1 MEKHKENQLL
11 RELAHKF
18 GPYDF
23 LIEPI
28 IGILSAE
35 SLKKDSKEIEV
46 IIKKTFPDEMIA
58 KKEQF
63 IQSEIE
69 MERQNIY
76 NIARIWRKSFFIL
89 GNITIENI
97 EKEKET
103 LSTLIKEL
111 LDKTVCGG
119 VSAYDAYIECL
130 NWLMKYG
137 ELYEET
143 FNLVKNKNFNKSK
156 ELIESNPK
164 LIRKIIDHYNHISD
178 PLIYRKNKIASQQ
191 HRRFE
196 NNNTIA
202 KRLER
207 WLGVTVDLDK
217 EKEQYDQLC
226 HVMEKIAYKS
236 SDDEDN
242 SGQRKRWNIRWGDV
256 FCEGNVPLDL
266 LDFALEGK
274 DRYGKKYRPFIRRL
288 TDRLFE
294 LTDKRSEYDFILQKF
309 IGLYKAIN
317 AYIWKI
323 IENSPQVKKDV
334 EQCKDIVEFN
344 LKYELEY
351 NSVQFSKDDDLFKR
365 VLLGILKIHIKN
377 LARQRQYIN
386 DHTNIFSDDIYS
398 LSQTACQALEKMNK
412 ETGIFEVCSL
422 EKFENIILET
432 HKKEVQIIL
441 NEKNI
446 LPIYNKS
453 LKVVNSFFFKNNIK
467 GFDFLFLMICCA
479 CSPNYTLDIIHFG
492 LPRGRVSLSL
502 QKIIKNPDNYY
513 CKETALF
520 IEFLIQRTVMVNI
533 YGKEKADKFWELA
546 VFIDE
551 QIQKNIC
558 QVTSWNELECLISGM
573 YYVYETLTKY
583 FDNHNR

>member
-35 SLKKDSKEIEV
+35 SLKKDSKEIEA
-46 IIKKTFPDEMIA
+46 IIKETFPDEMIA

-288 TDRLFE
+288 VARLSE
-294 LTDKRSEYDFILQKF
+294 ITDKYVEYDLSLQRFEKT
-309 IGLYKAIN
+309 Y
-317 AYIWKI
+317 KI
-323 IENSPQVKKDV
+323 INSYMWYMMKTSRQVEEDVKKYKDIVKANLKKYDYGHNSPQ
-334 EQCKDIVEFN
+334 
-344 LKYELEY
+344 
-351 NSVQFSKDDDLFKR
+351 FSGDNDLFSR
-365 VLLGILKIHIKN
+365 VLLGIFKIHIKN
-377 LARQRQYIN
+377 LTRQRQYIN
-386 DHTNIFSDDIYS
+386 DHTNIFSAAQPLS
-398 LSQTACQALEKMNK
+398 LNARRLLARMNQTADMNNS
-412 ETGIFEVCSL
+412 CSL
-422 EKFENIILET
+422 EQIENIILKT
-432 HKKEVQIIL
+432 HKEEVQSIL
-441 NEKNI
+441 DGKNI
-446 LPIYNKS
+446 LPIYKKAW
-453 LKVVNSFFFKNNIK
+453 KVANSFCNNDVDGITV
-467 GFDFLFLMICCA
+467 LLLMICCT
-479 CSPNYTLDIIHFG
+479 CPQNYTLNIDHFG
-492 LPRGRVSLSL
+492 LSRGQVQLSL
-502 QKIIKNPDNYY
+502 QKIIKKPEIYY
-513 CKETALF
+513 CKETRLF
-520 IEFLIQRTVMVNI
+520 ITFLIRRTAYINI
-533 YGKEKADKFWELA
+533 YGKEMADKFWDLA
-546 VFIDE
+546 LFIDD
-551 QIQKNIC
+551 QIQKDIC
-558 QVTSWNELECLISGM
+558 QAASWHELAYRIERMCK
-573 YYVYETLTKY
+573 VYQAALDEI
-583 FDNHNR
+583 